1 MPLSLRDPVTDA
13 AEPLLQHDSDRD
25 DRGSAAVGPQS
36 AVTRRIYISHF
47 LSTWNSRVFEFG
59 SILYLASIFPHTL
72 LPMSVYALARG
83 IAAILLAP
91 VVGHYIDTG
100 NRLAVVR
107 FSIVVQR
114 VVVAASCAVFWILA
128 RGDLNLRALMPWLLT
143 LLALLACVEKLCSVL
158 NMVSVEKDW
167 VVVVAEGNDLALRA
181 LNSQMRRID
190 LICKLV
196 GPLIIGLVD
205 GLSTELAIIVNF
217 TMNMASV
224 PVEYYAIA
232 KVYHTVPDLQ
242 QPKQIAGDAD
252 SNADPSPRPSSII
265 RVAGP
270 IRAFFRQLRFYFGH
284 RALLPSFA
292 GALLYFTVLTF
303 GGQMVTYL
311 LSAGYSSM
319 AISIARTVSVGFE
332 ISATWIAPAV
342 TARIGPI
349 RSGIW
354 FVSWQLCCLAAAVS
368 AFWTA
373 ESPIWAASSLVGGTM
388 LSRVGLWG
396 LDLSVQIIVQEE
408 VEPAYRG
415 SFSSVE
421 AAWQNVFELCSYATT
436 VLFSRPDH
444 FHWPVTISCVAVA
457 MAGGMYAGF
466 VRMRRGHLF
475 HPPPCLAMLD
485 KRTRPSPTHFHST
498 RIENAPKQ
506 PSVTNGPMVLPLRS
520 NVSLVLVR
528 FILSSSILIP
538 RSHVPKPGEIRSI
551 AFAMRHVQ

>member
-1 MPLSLRDPVTDA
+1 MSLPSRDSDTDVA
-13 AEPLLQHDSDRD
+13 DRPLLQHDSDQD
-25 DRGSAAVGPQS
+25 ENGPAGPQS
-36 AVTRRIYISHF
+36 AITRRIYISHF

-59 SILYLASIFPHTL
+59 AILYLASIFPDTL
-72 LPMSVYALARG
+72 LPMSVYALARA

-91 VVGHYIDTG
+91 AVGHYIDTG

-107 FSIVVQR
+107 FSIVAQR
-114 VVVAASCAVFWILA
+114 VVVAASCAVFWVLA
-128 RGDLNLRALMPWLLT
+128 RGDLNLRAFTPWLLA
-143 LLALLACVEKLCSVL
+143 LLALLACVEKLCSVM
-158 NMVSVEKDW
+158 NMVSV
-167 VVVVAEGNDLALRA
+167 VVVSQGDDIALRA

-190 LICKLV
+190 LTCKLV

-205 GLSTELAIIVNF
+205 GLSTEIAIIVNF
-217 TMNMASV
+217 GMNMVSV
-224 PVEYYAIA
+224 PLEYYAIA
-232 KVYHTVPDLQ
+232 RVYHAVPELQ
-242 QPKQIAGDAD
+242 QPKQSAGDVD
-252 SNADPSPRPSSII
+252 SDVDSDTEPSPRPSSIS
-265 RVAGP
+265 RGMDA
-270 IRAFFRQLRFYFGH
+270 IRALFRQLHFYFGH

-311 LSAGYSSM
+311 LSVGYSSM

-342 TARIGPI
+342 AARIGPI

-354 FVSWQLCCLAAAVS
+354 FVSWQLCCLAAAMS
-368 AFWTA
+368 AFWTV

-396 LDLSVQIIVQEE
+396 FDLSVQIIVQEE

-421 AAWQNVFELCSYATT
+421 AAWQNAFELCSYATT
-436 VLFSRPDH
+436 ILFSRPDQ

-475 HPPPCLAMLD
+475 HPPHCIAMLD
-485 KRTRPSPTHFHST
+485 KRSRPDYEHVSSPRT
-498 RIENAPKQ
+498 
-506 PSVTNGPMVLPLRS
+506 VGPV
-520 NVSLVLVR
+520 
-528 FILSSSILIP
+528 
-538 RSHVPKPGEIRSI
+538 
-551 AFAMRHVQ
+551 

>member
-1 MPLSLRDPVTDA
+1 MSLPSGDPDPDT
-13 AEPLLQHDSDRD
+13 AERPLLQHDSDRND
-25 DRGSAAVGPQS
+25 SGSAVAGPQS
-36 AVTRRIYISHF
+36 AVTRRIYISHL

-59 SILYLASIFPHTL
+59 SILYLASIFPNTL

-91 VVGHYIDTG
+91 AVGHYIDTG

-107 FSIVVQR
+107 FSIVAQR

-128 RGDLNLRALMPWLLT
+128 RGDLSLRALMPWLLT
-143 LLALLACVEKLCSVL
+143 LLALLACVEKLCSVM
-158 NMVSVEKDW
+158 NTVSVEKDW
-167 VVVVAEGNDLALRA
+167 VVVVAQGDDLTLRA

-205 GLSTELAIIVNF
+205 GLSTETAIIVNF
-217 TMNMASV
+217 AMNMASV

-232 KVYHTVPDLQ
+232 KVYHTVSDLQ
-242 QPKQIAGDAD
+242 QPRQPSGDVD
-252 SNADPSPRPSSII
+252 SDADPSPRPSSII
-265 RVAGP
+265 SRVAGA

-368 AFWTA
+368 AFWVA

-421 AAWQNVFELCSYATT
+421 AAWQNAFELCSYATT
-436 VLFSRPDH
+436 ILFSRPDQ
-444 FHWPVTISCVAVA
+444 FHWPVAISCVAVA

-475 HPPPCLAMLD
+475 HPPPCIAMLD
-485 KRTRPSPTHFHST
+485 KRTRPRYEH
-498 RIENAPKQ
+498 
-506 PSVTNGPMVLPLRS
+506 
-520 NVSLVLVR
+520 
-528 FILSSSILIP
+528 LSSP
-538 RSHVPKPGEIRSI
+538 RTIGPV
-551 AFAMRHVQ
+551 